1 MPKSAAETAQD
12 ILRKNNQKV
21 AADLNAMSPNSRQSL
36 RLASQSTSTNTAE
49 STLKDPTPV
58 KDKDRKH
65 SQGKK
70 KSPSRNNDKHGTAG
84 SKAGAEV
91 GGGGRPAPENIP
103 RTVGGHLE
111 GSSSSSMEKP
121 KRYPDYS
128 GCVVSYTCPE
138 SLRPGHGIVEKCNHA
153 AGTYEVQFTFSDN
166 EEPKGQTDS
175 CVPLR
180 FLEEHMVDDETALAW
195 TSAVAKHLFLDSPT
209 TSKTKDTRLPKTNKI
224 PKSSA
229 TFPRKTLRIDESQAE
244 IGHDTTPSNSG
255 SKRKRKSSV
264 VVDPGLQAMIIH
276 HVREATYD
284 IRPNGTR
291 MKPFMYWDPNKDTAC
306 AKMLIKRTP
315 ALHVMAEG
323 QRRNEFAR
331 SIGSTVKHAANNE
344 RSAQVRQIKMVYLD
358 DKSDFAL
365 VSDYVIGASSNGAL
379 KNMRIGNALSGEFQ
393 DIEELRNA
401 LHSPTMYTYEKLFDL
416 FCAALESGRFRGTEQ
431 MPISPIEN
439 LITVAHEAHF
449 RLELWFALQVQSF
462 RHDTSK
468 SAQEDRKEKHKNL
481 CVLVAQDRRE
491 NGTLANR
498 NRNTSRASNDDDSDN
513 SDSDSDEGVD
523 SQYY

>member
-1 MPKSAAETAQD
+1 MGKTAAETAQD
-12 ILRKNNQKV
+12 ILRKNNEKEV
-21 AADLNAMSPNSRQSL
+21 EEPSGMSPNSRQSL
-36 RLASQSTSTNTAE
+36 RQASERSKTKTTE
-49 STLKDPTPV
+49 PTLKSTTSGSV
-58 KDKDRKH
+58 HDRKR

-70 KSPSRNNDKHGTAG
+70 KSPNAKNDKDQRAP
-84 SKAGAEV
+84 SKDRTEV
-91 GGGGRPAPENIP
+91 GGGGRHTPGNNPPPEGEPPADKEISNK
-103 RTVGGHLE
+103 V
-111 GSSSSSMEKP
+111 KP

-138 SLRPGHGIVEKCNHA
+138 SNRPGHGIVGKCNHA
-153 AGTYEVQFTFSDN
+153 EGTYEVQVTFADN
-166 EEPKGQTDS
+166 DQPKGITDS
-175 CVPLR
+175 SVPLG

-195 TSAVAKHLFLDSPT
+195 TSAVAKHLFMDSPSPKT
-209 TSKTKDTRLPKTNKI
+209 INKRLSKTNTLSTLSAKI
-224 PKSSA
+224 P
-229 TFPRKTLRIDESQAE
+229 RKNVRIDESQANE
-244 IGHDTTPSNSG
+244 ALETTPTKSA

-264 VVDPGLQAMIIH
+264 LVDPGVQAMIIH

-284 IRPNGTR
+284 IRPNVTR
-291 MKPFMYWDPNKDTAC
+291 MKPFMYWDTNREAAC

-315 ALHVMAEG
+315 ALRLIADA

-331 SIGSTVKHAANNE
+331 TIAATVKGAANNE

-365 VSDYVIGASSNGAL
+365 VSDYVIGASAHGAL
-379 KNMRIGNALSGEFQ
+379 KNMRIGNALSGEFEE
-393 DIEELRNA
+393 IEELRTA
-401 LHSPTMYTYEKLFDL
+401 LHSSTMYTHEKLFDL
-416 FCAALESGRFRGTEQ
+416 FCAALETGRFRGTEQ

-449 RLELWFALQVQSF
+449 RLELWFALQAQSF
-462 RHDTSK
+462 RHDTAK

-481 CVLVAQDRRE
+481 CILVAQDRLE

-498 NRNTSRASNDDDSDN
+498 NRNTSRASNDDDSNN